1 MSPAL
6 WQTQAM
12 SGGGADKN
20 IACRVV
26 RSAVAVCDIHAEE
39 SDREPGGRPLHR
51 ARARV
56 HAADAGEET
65 GRISNEIVN
74 LVANPRSALGPRYRI
89 EPFGPCPLSPL

>member
-39 SDREPGGRPLHR
+39 SDREPGGRRLHR
-51 ARARV
+51 VRARV
-56 HAADAGEET
+56 DAADAEEET
-65 GRISNEIVN
+65 QRIRDVIVH
-74 LVANPRSALGPRYRI
+74 LVPRRS
-89 EPFGPCPLSPL
+89 